1 MCIYTKFR
9 YLCQCIK
16 LKIAMPCHKAG
27 LNSCGQLVCMDD
39 PHPHITD
46 NIYGDGVV
54 RARTAHTF
62 GVGVCGNVQCQWW
75 FGLMPVGDYGDAKS
89 LEDDTPIDMSDDSRA
104 AREDRWY
111 RTGLSTE
118 QQLEH
123 FSTQYTFTDSS
134 MPNFAFGGQS
144 GMSPFWPFIPSPH
157 ETPAR
162 DVEWHDLNPGHLSA
176 ELLQVAVWMRLLPAS
191 VIAGHTGRTVSPLR
205 PNKGPFAVPHH
216 RCGRSRGICKLCGEF
231 ATPAHQSAKTLAYQ
245 QRISY
250 RELHDE
256 ALGHEDWI
264 NTIAEWDDVANR
276 WQKVTQPV
284 AGKKYKTIWELDALL
299 PHLPEPC
306 VGGGNDAMLYETHD
320 EEGSVYDERCGV
332 EEQTVIIVR
341 TGLIAGRFGFAA
353 GEESAEPTAQ
363 QHQIGRAFDE
373 FVMFPVD
380 EQATDASA
388 DTGAF
393 DFSSSPETV
402 KPGLVHAGG
411 VEQLDD
417 GMEIDFTL

>member
-16 LKIAMPCHKAG
+16 LKISSPCHKAG

-39 PHPHITD
+39 PHPRITD
-46 NIYGDGVV
+46 NVYGDGVV

-75 FGLMPVGDYGDAKS
+75 FGLLPVGDYGGAKS
-89 LEDDTPIDMSDDSRA
+89 LEDDTSIDTSDESRA
-104 AREDRWY
+104 AREDLWY
-111 RTGLSTE
+111 RTVLSTE

-123 FSTQYTFTDSS
+123 FSTQYTFIDSS
-134 MPNFAFGGQS
+134 IPNFASGGQS
-144 GMSPFWPFIPSPH
+144 GMNHFWPFTPSPH
-157 ETPAR
+157 EQF
-162 DVEWHDLNPGHLSA
+162 VEEVKWHHLNPGYLSA

-191 VIAGHTGRTVSPLR
+191 IVSGLTSRSISPLR
-205 PNKGPFAVPHH
+205 PIKGPFAVAKHNC
-216 RCGRSRGICKLCGEF
+216 RKSRAMCKLCGEF
-231 ATPAHQSAKTLAYQ
+231 TTPAHQKARTLAYQ

-256 ALGHEDWI
+256 ALSHEDWMT
-264 NTIAEWDDVANR
+264 TIAEWDDEANR
-276 WQKVTQPV
+276 WKKVTQPV
-284 AGKKYKTIWELDALL
+284 QGKKYKTIWELDALL

-306 VGGGNDAMLYETHD
+306 VGGGHDAMLYEISD
-320 EEGSVYDERCGV
+320 EEGSVYDERDGV
-332 EEQTVIIVR
+332 EDGMHVMVR
-341 TGLIAGRFGFAA
+341 TGLVAGRYGVIAA
-353 GEESAEPTAQ
+353 EESAAAPTQ
-363 QHQIGRAFDE
+363 QHETERVFDE

-380 EQATDASA
+380 QQATVAGL

-393 DFSSSPETV
+393 DFTSSRGIV
-402 KPGLVHAGG
+402 KPGLKYAGG

-417 GMEIDFTL
+417 GMETDFIL

>member
-16 LKIAMPCHKAG
+16 LKIAEACPRAG

-75 FGLMPVGDYGDAKS
+75 FGLLPVGDYGDANS
-89 LEDDTPIDMSDDSRA
+89 LEDDTPIDMSEESRA

-111 RTGLSTE
+111 RTVRSTE
-118 QQLEH
+118 QQSEH
-123 FSTQYTFTDSS
+123 FSVMYTFTDSS

-144 GMSPFWPFIPSPH
+144 GMNPFWPFTPLSH
-157 ETPAR
+157 EASVQ
-162 DVEWHDLNPGHLSA
+162 DIKWHHLNPGYLSA
-176 ELLQVAVWMRLLPAS
+176 ELLQAAVWMRLLPAS
-191 VIAGHTGRTVSPLR
+191 IVAGHTGRGVSPLR
-205 PNKGPFAVPHH
+205 PTKSPFAVPAH
-216 RCGRSRGICKLCGEF
+216 RCRKSRGICKLCGEF
-231 ATPAHQSAKTLAYQ
+231 ATPAHQKAKTLAYQ

-264 NTIAEWDDVANR
+264 NTIAEWDDDANR
-276 WQKVTQPV
+276 WQTVTQPV
-284 AGKKYKTIWELDALL
+284 QGKKYKTIWELDALL

-306 VGGGNDAMLYETHD
+306 VGGGNDALLYETLD
-320 EEGSVYDERCGV
+320 ENGGVYDERCGV
-332 EEQTVIIVR
+332 AHGMVIKVK
-341 TGLIAGRFGFAA
+341 TGLLAGRYGFAA
-353 GEESAEPTAQ
+353 GDRGGETSTQKSEVE
-363 QHQIGRAFDE
+363 RMFDG
-373 FVMFPVD
+373 FDMFQD
-380 EQATDASA
+380 EDRITDLA
-388 DTGAF
+388 DTM
-393 DFSSSPETV
+393 SSPDSGQL
-402 KPGLVHAGG
+402 GLVFAGG
-411 VEQLDD
+411 VEQLND